1 MLFATV
7 LCRLGYL
14 WAAGRFCRKYLEI
27 SEGKEKLWMAL
38 LLASGMLSGVLRE
51 NFTVL
56 PDILFTLGQHVILIG
71 SVMLLFQGGTERKFL
86 TASILTAVTTL
97 AGNFFTPLASCLLLV
112 WKHTWYQI
120 PVPFI
125 ETEEERLLACGMQL
139 ANMLAV
145 CWLSGRRFS
154 FFAVQEIPSLFRARE
169 ENTANG
175 FCSSVLPGNGSGIKK
190 GYAVLAMP
198 LLAATLVVDVANW
211 GASHGVMVR
220 SGGNMGL
227 YYDQIFS
234 HTEFL
239 ILTALSMTA
248 IGFYL
253 FGLDRI
259 YLEQRKS
266 SQYHARIAAYQMLE
280 EQYGQM
286 ERLRHDMKNHVIA
299 LTGLLE
305 HREWEELSQYLA
317 RMWDS
322 GGFTKAEEATGSRAV
337 DALLYRKR
345 QTAENGKIRWEC
357 DVRIPKP
364 CPIHEFDLCV
374 LFGNILD
381 NAVEACGRLAGDG
394 AADGTG
400 SERFIEIRAG
410 SVKQCFLL
418 EVRNSAGPEEEC
430 RDGQIKQKD
439 QGGRNIQPGQRGKE
453 PERHGIGLLN
463 IKDMVTR
470 YNGVMSTEFRDGVF
484 SISVLVPLEEDK
496 ART

>member
-1 MLFATV
+1 MLFATI

-38 LLASGMLSGVLRE
+38 LLGSGMLSGVLRE
-51 NFTVL
+51 NFAAL
-56 PDILFTLGQHVILIG
+56 PDIFFILGQHVILIG
-71 SVMLLFQGGTERKFL
+71 SVMLLFQGGMERKFL

-97 AGNFFTPLASCLLLV
+97 MGNFFTSLGACLLLV
-112 WKHTWYQI
+112 WKHTWHHI

-125 ETEEERLLACGMQL
+125 EAGEENLLVCGVQI
-139 ANMLAV
+139 ASMLAV
-145 CWLSGRRFS
+145 CRLSGRRFS
-154 FFAVQEIPSLFRARE
+154 FFAGQEIPSLDRVRE
-169 ENTANG
+169 ENRTNG
-175 FCSSVLPGNGSGIKK
+175 LSSPVQSGSSLGLRK

-198 LLAATLVVDVANW
+198 LLAVTLVVDVANW

-239 ILTALSMTA
+239 ILTALSMSA
-248 IGFYL
+248 AGFYL

-266 SQYHARIAAYQMLE
+266 GQYHARIAAYQMLE

-305 HREWEELSQYLA
+305 HRELEKLAEYLD
-317 RMWDS
+317 RMRDS
-322 GGFTKAEEATGSRAV
+322 GGFGKAEEATGSRAV

-345 QTAENGKIRWEC
+345 QEAESRKIRWEC
-357 DVRIPKP
+357 DVRIPKS
-364 CPIHEFDLCV
+364 CRIDEFDLCI

-394 AADGTG
+394 AVDETG
-400 SERFIEIRAG
+400 MERFIEIRAEA
-410 SVKQCFLL
+410 VKKCFLL
-418 EVRNSAGPEEEC
+418 EVKNSADPEEEC
-430 RDGQIKQKD
+430 RDGRSNRKD
-439 QGGRNIQPGQRGKE
+439 QGRQNGQPGQREKD

-470 YNGVMSTEFRDGVF
+470 YNGAMSTEFQDGVF
-484 SISVLVPLEEDK
+484 SASVLVPLEEDS